1 MIGIEHTFRVHAD
14 TNGEVVFDSF
24 IRKEFSH
31 DETRTEVKTSV
42 SVDHGLQAFV
52 VQISYPEG
60 KEPALAEQTVSAL
73 FHDALDAIESA
84 IKVGTARGKAPKSL
98 SKIEKAAVIEAKVEA
113 NVSAKAKPVVEAV
126 KEEVKEAA
134 VVVEAVATEVK
145 AVETKPEVEVK

>member
-42 SVDHGLQAFV
+42 SVDDHGLQAFV

-60 KEPALAEQTVSAL
+60 KEPALAEQTISAL

-98 SKIEKAAVIEAKVEA
+98 SKIEKVA
-113 NVSAKAKPVVEAV
+113 VVEAV